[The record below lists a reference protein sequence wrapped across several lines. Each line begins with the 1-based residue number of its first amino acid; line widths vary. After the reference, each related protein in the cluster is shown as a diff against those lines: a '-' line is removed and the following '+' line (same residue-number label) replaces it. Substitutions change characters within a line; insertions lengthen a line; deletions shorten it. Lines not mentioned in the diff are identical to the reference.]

1 VVDAWQLTDD
11 RPETT
16 ADGRHWVL
24 TEENKDVAQFRT
36 RIGAAPG
43 LRIQCHVNGLDSI
56 LDREWGDFIE
66 ERMTL

>member
-1 VVDAWQLTDD
+1 MVDAWQLTDD

-36 RIGAAPG
+36 GIGEAPG
-43 LRIQCHVNGLDSI
+43 MRSQFFANGLDSI
-56 LDREWGDFIE
+56 LDRVWDDFIE